1 VFESFSEND
10 TLALAASLATS
21 NKTFTEAQIEA
32 LVGNLPE
39 NYSVPIG
46 NLTEIYSINLFL
58 KFYLKIANSQDAT
71 IIRDLLLATND
82 SKVTNSIPASLFSS
96 LPINISGIPLNNI
109 PTAYVYIFF
118 MLSVIY

>member
-1 VFESFSEND
+1 MFESFSEND

-46 NLTEIYSINLFL
+46 NLTALANALPLTCFDSTSPADLVILIKDNKLNLNTMDDSRKIYIGTTVFYILF
-58 KFYLKIANSQDAT
+58 
-71 IIRDLLLATND
+71 
-82 SKVTNSIPASLFSS
+82 
-96 LPINISGIPLNNI
+96 
-109 PTAYVYIFF
+109 
-118 MLSVIY
+118 